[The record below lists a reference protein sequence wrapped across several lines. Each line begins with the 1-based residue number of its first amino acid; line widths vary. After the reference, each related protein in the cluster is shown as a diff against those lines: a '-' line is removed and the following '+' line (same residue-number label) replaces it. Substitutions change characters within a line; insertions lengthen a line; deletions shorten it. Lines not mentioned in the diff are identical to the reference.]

1 MPQLLSWHRTIRER
15 PLKEV
20 LTSGT
25 YRGPSRDSQGT
36 STRFMFSFC
45 IPFIPVFYKKNKY
58 ANVLNGYVREMSTGS
73 NCDTFWG
80 PNKVTF

>member
-15 PLKEV
+15 PLKV

-25 YRGPSRDSQGT
+25 YRGSSRDSQGT
-36 STRFMFSFC
+36 NTRFMFSFC